1 MTNMETSASAQLPRT
16 GNWLRRII
24 SAFGRARARR
34 MALRELYAL
43 DNRLLQDIGLRR
55 DEVREAVSA
64 MFRTVPVAEASQP
77 AREAA
82 VSGIAAVGEHNDRHY
97 QSAA

>member
-1 MTNMETSASAQLPRT
+1 MTNMETSASAQLPGT
-16 GNWLRRII
+16 GNWLRRIF
-24 SAFGRARARR
+24 SAFGRAHARR

-77 AREAA
+77 TREVA
-82 VSGIAAVGEHNDRHY
+82 VSGIAAVAEHNDRHY